1 MNNTENVQKGKK
13 LLTEGRCIAGLFFKN
28 DGKRLYQIK
37 IEIESYLLIFLLL
50 PVLLSTS

>member
-13 LLTEGRCIAGLFFKN
+13 LLTESRCIAGLFFKN
-28 DGKRLYQIK
+28 NGKRLYQIK

-50 PVLLSTS
+50 PMLLSTS